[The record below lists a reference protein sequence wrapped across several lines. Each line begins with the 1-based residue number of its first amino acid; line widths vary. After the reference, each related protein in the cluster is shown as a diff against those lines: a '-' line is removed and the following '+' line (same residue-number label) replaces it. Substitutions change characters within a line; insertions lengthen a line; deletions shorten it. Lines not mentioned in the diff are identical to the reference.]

1 MPQKNISEMRAWT
14 QFTGLLILCLIVFFV
29 VAHFIGPRLVRLS
42 DLVPTQTLRAQIHLL
57 QEAQTQE
64 AQTQE
69 AQTAQSNALSS
80 NSADVII
87 LGDSTASRSLA
98 AERIERKISQ
108 PFSSKSALSLAVA
121 YGTLANS
128 YTLLL
133 RHIAH
138 HPLPRCIVVM
148 TSYGAA
154 RQHYGETFWSQMVD
168 PNLFSYDE
176 LLELYE
182 WSRTAGDFPS
192 TAYGLNEYRLKV
204 AERILLNGFSLYL
217 LRNAIFN
224 SRSSEKSARFFNR
237 AISGNGSFSFPR
249 NYQFHANP
257 EFHAYLKKEYRTEPL
272 IDLILKKIADLKTHV
287 LILSTPMAEDFNS
300 PDVQRWTKS
309 HEAHMFELLSTRD
322 NVLFSLKPR
331 TLPSL
336 YFIDPTHLIADG
348 AEKLEDSY
356 VADIQRCLSL

>member
-1 MPQKNISEMRAWT
+1 MPRKNISETRAWT
-14 QFTGLLILCLIVFFV
+14 HFTSLLILCLIVFLV
-29 VAHFIGPRLVRLS
+29 VAHFVGPRLVQLS
-42 DLVPTQTLRAQIHLL
+42 DLIPTQTLRAQIHLL
-57 QEAQTQE
+57 QEAQKTQSSV
-64 AQTQE
+64 Q
-69 AQTAQSNALSS
+69 NLSS
-80 NSADVII
+80 TDVII

-98 AERIERKISQ
+98 AEKIEKKISA
-108 PFSSKSALSLAVA
+108 PSSAKSALSLAVA

-138 HPLPRCIVVM
+138 HPLPRCIVIM

-154 RQHYGETFWSQMVD
+154 RQHYGETFWEQMVD
-168 PNLFSYDE
+168 PNLFSYHE
-176 LLELYE
+176 LLQLYE

-192 TAYGLNEYRLKV
+192 TTYGLNEYRLKV

-224 SRSSEKSARFFNR
+224 SKSSEKSARFFNR

-257 EFHAYLKKEYRTEPL
+257 EFHAYLKKEYRVEPL

-287 LILSTPMAEDFNS
+287 LILSTPLSEDFNV
-300 PDVQRWTKS
+300 PDVQQWAKS
-309 HEAHMFELLSTRD
+309 HEAHMIELLSD
-322 NVLFSLKPR
+322 HKNVTFSLMPR
-331 TLPSL
+331 TLPGF
-336 YFIDPTHLIADG
+336 YFFDPTHLISDG

-356 VADIQRCLSL
+356 VTDIQRCLDQ